1 MVSMQDKSTMEE
13 QYGGSEMLSIL
24 IPPTDSL
31 QLLYGAVES
40 FGFTVVL
47 SSSERIE
54 NTSGMLGK
62 HIEYLVN
69 LGYMCPCGFDE
80 PHGVECEGLLSVC
93 HTDNIPE
100 VLLDSPC
107 TRHLVISLAD
117 GIELHLLHVGEAG
130 RVLEKEILGFLQ
142 FGLCLYLTNPCLVYR
157 LVQVLDEMI
166 WVVTNL
172 GVWKQQFGYIDEGLP
187 HIHGYRLYCG
197 SLDGSQVLL
206 YQLLGILLGTALRDV
221 NHIACVTIAED
232 SNEVSLASGFLINT
246 QMAVYLD
253 PAPTAQSKLHAAF
266 HDMTHLVGSEAQKA
280 GRPDLALRLEQSFY
294 RFFSS
299 SSVMRSPASAQGTCT
314 LAYFPSGNLQRGM
327 RALMYVLY
335 CHMSRCR
342 QTRSGRKSYMGKCL
356 PAIAIS
362 GLLYSTSTYMLSFGS
377 SEWTS
382 LILQSLPRGSRRDA
396 SISSVLF
403 AIRLQRYEEYL
414 VCMHTQLLNTLTNG
428 NVNSH

>member
-1 MVSMQDKSTMEE
+1 MQDKPTVEE

-31 QLLYGAVES
+31 QLLYGTVEP

-47 SSSERIE
+47 TRPERIE

-69 LGYMCPCGFDE
+69 FWYMCPCGFDE
-80 PHGVECEGLLSVC
+80 PHGVEHKGLLSVC
-93 HTDNIPE
+93 RADNVPE
-100 VLLDSPC
+100 VLLDSPG
-107 TRHLVISLAD
+107 TRHLIISLAD
-117 GIELHLLHVGEAG
+117 GIELHLLLVGEAG
-130 RVLEKEILGFLQ
+130 RVLEEEILGLLQ
-142 FGLCLYLTNPCLVYR
+142 FALCLYLTNPCLVYR
-157 LVQVLDEMI
+157 LVQVLDEMV
-166 WVVTNL
+166 WVVTNPSI
-172 GVWKQQFGYIDEGLP
+172 WKQQLGDIDEGQP

-197 SLDGSQVLL
+197 SLDGGQVLL
-206 YQLLGILLGTALRDV
+206 YQLLGILLSTAFRDV
-221 NHIACVTIAED
+221 NHIASVTIAED
-232 SNEVSLASGFLINT
+232 SNEVSLASRLFVDA

-253 PAPTAQSKLHAAF
+253 LAPDAQAKLHATF
-266 HDMTHLVGSEAQKA
+266 HDMTHLVRSEAQKA
-280 GRPDLALRLEQSFY
+280 GRPDLALCLEQGVY

-327 RALMYVLY
+327 RAFMYVLY

-356 PAIAIS
+356 PAITIS

-377 SEWTS
+377 SDWTS
-382 LILQSLPRGSRRDA
+382 LIFQSLPRGSRRDA

-403 AIRLQRYEEYL
+403 AIRMQRYEEYL

>member
-1 MVSMQDKSTMEE
+1 MQDKSTMEE

-62 HIEYLVN
+62 HIENLVN
-69 LGYMCPCGFDE
+69 LRYMCSCGFDE
-80 PHGVECEGLLSVC
+80 PHGVERESLLPVC
-93 HTDNIPE
+93 HTDNVPE
-100 VLLDSPC
+100 VLLDSPG

-117 GIELHLLHVGEAG
+117 GIELHLLLVCEAG
-130 RVLEKEILGFLQ
+130 RVLEEKILGFLQ
-142 FGLCLYLTNPCLVYR
+142 LALCFYFTNPCLVYR
-157 LVQVLDEMI
+157 FVQVLDEMV
-166 WVVTNL
+166 WVVTDL
-172 GVWKQQFGYIDEGLP
+172 GVRKQLLGDIDEGQP

-197 SLDGSQVLL
+197 SLDGSQVPL
-206 YQLLGILLGTALRDV
+206 YQLLGILLSTAFRDV
-221 NHIACVTIAED
+221 NHVASVTIAED
-232 SNEVSLASGFLINT
+232 SNEVSLASRLFVDA

-253 PAPTAQSKLHAAF
+253 LAPDAQAKLHAAF

-280 GRPDLALRLEQSFY
+280 GRPDLALRLEQGVY

-299 SSVMRSPASAQGTCT
+299 SSVMRSPASAQGTCM

-335 CHMSRCR
+335 CHMSRCL
-342 QTRSGRKSYMGKCL
+342 QTRSGRKSYMGKCF
-356 PAIAIS
+356 PDITMS
-362 GLLYSTSTYMLSFGS
+362 GLMYSTSTYMLLFGS

-382 LILQSLPRGSRRDA
+382 FIFQSLPCGSRRDA

-403 AIRLQRYEEYL
+403 AIRLQRYGKYL
-414 VCMHTQLLNTLTNG
+414 VCMHTQLLNTLTIG

>member
-1 MVSMQDKSTMEE
+1 MQDKSTMEE

-24 IPPTDSL
+24 RPPTDSL

-47 SSSERIE
+47 SCSERIE

-62 HIEYLVN
+62 HIENLVN
-69 LGYMCPCGFDE
+69 LRYMCSCGFDE
-80 PHGVECEGLLSVC
+80 PHGVERESLLPVC
-93 HTDNIPE
+93 HTDNVPE
-100 VLLDSPC
+100 VLLDSPG

-117 GIELHLLHVGEAG
+117 GIELHLLLVCEAG
-130 RVLEKEILGFLQ
+130 RVLEEKILGFLQ
-142 FGLCLYLTNPCLVYR
+142 LALCFYFTNPCLVYR
-157 LVQVLDEMI
+157 FVQVLDEMV
-166 WVVTNL
+166 WVVTDL
-172 GVWKQQFGYIDEGLP
+172 GVRKQLLGDIDEGQP

-197 SLDGSQVLL
+197 SLDGSQVPL
-206 YQLLGILLGTALRDV
+206 YQLLGILLSTAFRDV
-221 NHIACVTIAED
+221 NHVASVTIAED
-232 SNEVSLASGFLINT
+232 SNEVSLASRLFVDA

-253 PAPTAQSKLHAAF
+253 LASDAQAKLHAAF

-280 GRPDLALRLEQSFY
+280 GRPDLALRLEQGVY

-335 CHMSRCR
+335 CHMSRCL
-342 QTRSGRKSYMGKCL
+342 QTRSGRKSYMGKCF
-356 PAIAIS
+356 PDITMS
-362 GLLYSTSTYMLSFGS
+362 GLMYSTSTYMLSFGS

-382 LILQSLPRGSRRDA
+382 FIFQSLPCGSRRDA

-403 AIRLQRYEEYL
+403 AIRLQRYGKYL
-414 VCMHTQLLNTLTNG
+414 VCMHTQLLNTLTIG

>member
-1 MVSMQDKSTMEE
+1 MQDKPTVEE

-232 SNEVSLASGFLINT
+232 SNEVSLASRLFVDA
-246 QMAVYLD
+246 QMVVYLD
-253 PAPTAQSKLHAAF
+253 LTPDAQAKFHAAF
-266 HDMTHLVGSEAQKA
+266 HDMTHLVRSEAQKA
-280 GRPDLALRLEQSFY
+280 GCSDLALRLEQSLY

-342 QTRSGRKSYMGKCL
+342 QTRSGRKSYMGKCW
-356 PAIAIS
+356 PAITIS

-382 LILQSLPRGSRRDA
+382 LIFQSLPCGSRRDA

-403 AIRLQRYEEYL
+403 AIWAQRYKEYL
-414 VCMHTQLLNTLTNG
+414 DCMHTQLLNTLTNG